1 LRASTLAAR
10 EEVAGFIAEASA
22 MSEGP
27 GAASGLLLA
36 ASAIVDLSEAAKS
49 LKLNFGKLWTM
60 AGGHAQAHCMPFVLS
75 GGGLA

>member
-1 LRASTLAAR
+1 
-10 EEVAGFIAEASA
+10 VY
-22 MSEGP
+22 
-27 GAASGLLLA
+27 
-36 ASAIVDLSEAAKS
+36 LSEAAKS